1 MKYKWIVKNAY
12 INFKLNNLYMLIN
25 PSHKIYLKKDMC
37 YCFEIYIKYRIFN
50 NCILVCDM
58 LDNWWKLIS
67 STLHLDKSHIKYNY
81 LSNTFIVSD
90 FELGIKLE
98 SNLLTK
104 FNFEFYN
111 GLILNQLSITN
122 GLSLKRENYNKS
134 LKFSN
139 CKFNKEFCIAR
150 INISKQIVFENIYFL
165 ENVFIEWVNFNE
177 NSCLRFFKCN
187 FKKQCNFKY
196 NIFYNEIDFLD
207 IYAKELILE
216 QNIFNK
222 FLYIQNS
229 TINNIN
235 LWKNKFKNR
244 CYFMDS
250 VFGNKNNENI
260 KLNFSN
266 AHFED
271 NAYFNNSEFYSY
283 ADFHEC
289 EFDDIACFYGVKFY
303 KAPNFSACYFKE
315 PKAVNLINVD
325 IDKLDFKSVEKY
337 IEDNYKDESYK
348 NETKGIQDEK
358 EIFKIQNEYRL
369 RYAKNLKDSFRV
381 IKDVLITQNN
391 TLEAQEWHKLEL
403 YAKEKELEIQLSKN
417 KNDNLKKESKNQ
429 VYNPKDYEKFNYSKI
444 ISLIIFLLKTIGYLS
459 VNILIIIE
467 LVLVAPFFT
476 IMFYCVYV
484 VFFIYKILTFILKSF
499 YPLDINKF
507 IIFWRIKF
515 NKIKRKL
522 IVSGRKML
530 DFTLWFD
537 CVLLQVYRNTSN
549 HHTNFLKILNFTIL
563 MISLYAFMGFVFSK
577 TINFISSFNS
587 VSIIIANYF
596 ILFALIMVFF
606 NVKRQLY
613 QQGSILFFGIFGIF
627 IILMMSFL
635 LPVYIPTF
643 CFLVYFASILF
654 FYLLFLCEIKLFV
667 FILRLVAYGCLIVVI
682 ILKPQLIN
690 PFVGIFSSDKLY
702 ESQFEKSLND
712 LNASAIVNLASILQN
727 DFNLHLKDQNISFTE
742 LNSAKALIMANKEKL
757 KEILSKVYNDKY
769 ESDYKKVLNELENN
783 TSNVKNIIEEIDNKN
798 NNSVVSAQLN
808 KFLKLNFSQE
818 IDILYAIKSNFSIS
832 EKLSPEQMALFDQ
845 KDSQDKLKSVLALLK
860 FKSSFEGILKII
872 NQDEITENTIK
883 STGVLYGIILLL
895 CIFSLQKTARKN
907 SIVPS

>member
-1 MKYKWIVKNAY
+1 MERNIHNIELEIPNSGIFIMGLENENLIISLDLAKFECKKKLNAGELAKPLHPYIIYEVLEKNNKNNFNDVKIIDKIEDENNIIYYFNFRLILKENEDNKNKEALKTLSFMQNFIPAYFFSYQIIGDSKAIPKNVLEYLKNRYGYEGKNYKSIFKKEVYINCNCFERLNFSHCEFESKVSLRFLKDNKYK
-12 INFKLNNLYMLIN
+12 
-25 PSHKIYLKKDMC
+25 
-37 YCFEIYIKYRIFN
+37 
-50 NCILVCDM
+50 
-58 LDNWWKLIS
+58 
-67 STLHLDKSHIKYNY
+67 
-81 LSNTFIVSD
+81 
-90 FELGIKLE
+90 
-98 SNLLTK
+98 
-104 FNFEFYN
+104 EFHN
-111 GLILNQLSITN
+111 GVD
-122 GLSLKRENYNKS
+122 
-134 LKFSN
+134 FSN
-139 CKFNKEFCIAR
+139 CIFKNEVDFSYFASGTPLPDNKYYNNAQNTLFKDCIFE
-150 INISKQIVFENIYFL
+150 NKVDFHNSKITNNIYF
-165 ENVFIEWVNFNE
+165 N
-177 NSCLRFFKCN
+177 
-187 FKKQCNFKY
+187 
-196 NIFYNEIDFLD
+196 
-207 IYAKELILE
+207 
-216 QNIFNK
+216 
-222 FLYIQNS
+222 
-229 TINNIN
+229 
-235 LWKNKFKNR
+235 
-244 CYFMDS
+244 
-250 VFGNKNNENI
+250 
-260 KLNFSN
+260 N
-266 AHFED
+266 AHFKD
-271 NAYFNNSEFYSY
+271 YV
-283 ADFHEC
+283 DFHEC
-289 EFDDIACFYGVKFY
+289 EFEKTASFYGVRFEKV
-303 KAPNFSACYFKE
+303 PNFSACYFKE
-315 PKAVNLINVD
+315 PKAVNLTNVN
-325 IDKLDFKSVEKY
+325 IDKLDFKSLEQY

-358 EIFKIQNEYRL
+358 EIFKIQNEHQL

-391 TLEAQEWHKLEL
+391 KLEVQEWHKLEL

-444 ISLIIFLLKTIGYLS
+444 IPLIIFLLKIIGHLS
-459 VNILIIIE
+459 VNILIFVE

-484 VFFIYKILTFILKSF
+484 VFFIYKILTFILKPF

-530 DFTLWFD
+530 DFTLWSD

-577 TINFISSFNS
+577 TINFILSLNS
-587 VSIIIANYF
+587 VSIIIASYI
-596 ILFALIMVFF
+596 ILLVFALMLV
-606 NVKRQLY
+606 NVKKQLY
-613 QQGSILFFGIFGIF
+613 QYAVILIFMLCGAFTISMILF
-627 IILMMSFL
+627 LSSE
-635 LPVYIPTF
+635 YISIF
-643 CFLVYFASILF
+643 CFLIYFLGVLIFYLF
-654 FYLLFLCEIKLFV
+654 FICKIKLFV
-667 FILRLVAYGCLIVVI
+667 FIVRFFAYMIFIATI
-682 ILKPQLIN
+682 IIKPQLIN
-690 PFVGIFSSDKLY
+690 PFAGIFSSDKLY
-702 ESQFEKSLND
+702 ESKFEKRLND
-712 LNASAIVNLASILQN
+712 LNTSAIINLAKLSQK
-727 DFNLHLKDQNISFTE
+727 DFNFTKEYINISFTE
-742 LNSAKALIMANKEKL
+742 LNSAKTLIIANKEKL

-769 ESDYKKVLNELENN
+769 VSDYKKVLNELENN

-860 FKSSFEGILKII
+860 FKLSFEGILKII

-883 STGVLYGIILLL
+883 STSVLYSIILLL

>member
-1 MKYKWIVKNAY
+1 MEEKIKQAIENIAKNLEVHKEY
-12 INFKLNNLYMLIN
+12 IRFDNTEQIYIIEDYLNNKIIEIKKNIKFDNLIDY
-25 PSHKIYLKKDMC
+25 P
-37 YCFEIYIKYRIFN
+37 
-50 NCILVCDM
+50 
-58 LDNWWKLIS
+58 
-67 STLHLDKSHIKYNY
+67 
-81 LSNTFIVSD
+81 
-90 FELGIKLE
+90 
-98 SNLLTK
+98 
-104 FNFEFYN
+104 
-111 GLILNQLSITN
+111 
-122 GLSLKRENYNKS
+122 
-134 LKFSN
+134 LKFSYCN
-139 CKFNKEFCIAR
+139 
-150 INISKQIVFENIYFL
+150 FL
-165 ENVFIEWVNFNE
+165 ETVIGWNKTFKEKIIFKEVVFCKVVNF
-177 NSCLRFFKCN
+177 SFSIFDK
-187 FKKQCNFKY
+187 
-196 NIFYNEIDFLD
+196 NI
-207 IYAKELILE
+207 
-216 QNIFNK
+216 
-222 FLYIQNS
+222 
-229 TINNIN
+229 
-235 LWKNKFKNR
+235 
-244 CYFMDS
+244 
-250 VFGNKNNENI
+250 
-260 KLNFSN
+260 NFSN
-266 AHFED
+266 VKFED
-271 NAYFNNSEFYSY
+271 KLYFDKCQFKEKFEFFGINNLKAEFNNSFFEKEVYFGKEINDKNIEKSNSFGSCSFEYANFSNCYFKNEVYFKNNDFKQVIFRNSKFNDNVYFNNAHFKDYV
-283 ADFHEC
+283 DFHEC
-289 EFDDIACFYGVKFY
+289 EFEKTASFYGVRFE

-325 IDKLDFKSVEKY
+325 IDKLDFRSAEDY
-337 IEDNYKDESYK
+337 IQDNYQDGNYK
-348 NETKGIQDEK
+348 NAIKNNEKIQKDEK
-358 EIFKIQNEYRL
+358 ELYRIENEHKL

-381 IKDVLITQNN
+381 IKDVLINQNN

-444 ISLIIFLLKTIGYLS
+444 IPLIIFLLKIIGHLS
-459 VNILIIIE
+459 VNILIFVE

-530 DFTLWFD
+530 DFTLWSD

-577 TINFISSFNS
+577 TINFILSFNS
-587 VSIIIANYF
+587 VSIIIASYI
-596 ILFALIMVFF
+596 ILLVFALMLV
-606 NVKRQLY
+606 NVKKQLY
-613 QQGSILFFGIFGIF
+613 QYGVILIFMLCGAFTISMILF
-627 IILMMSFL
+627 LSSE
-635 LPVYIPTF
+635 YISIF
-643 CFLVYFASILF
+643 CFLIYFLGVLIFYLF
-654 FYLLFLCEIKLFV
+654 FICKIKLFIFLV
-667 FILRLVAYGCLIVVI
+667 RFFAYMIFIATI
-682 ILKPQLIN
+682 ITKPQFIN
-690 PFVGIFSSDKLY
+690 PFTGVFSSDKLY

-712 LNASAIVNLASILQN
+712 LNTSAIVNLASILQN

-742 LNSAKALIMANKEKL
+742 LNSAKALIIANKEKL

-769 ESDYKKVLNELENN
+769 VSDYKKVLNELENN

>member
-1 MKYKWIVKNAY
+1 LENENLIISLDLAKFECKKKLNAGELAKPLHPYIIYEVLEKNNKNNFNDVKIIDKIEDENNIIYYFNFRLILKENEDNKNKEALKTLSFMQNFIPAYFFSYQIIGDSKAIPKNVLEYLKNRYGYEGKNYKSIFKKEVYINCNCFERLNFSHCEFESKVSLRFLKDNKYK
-12 INFKLNNLYMLIN
+12 
-25 PSHKIYLKKDMC
+25 
-37 YCFEIYIKYRIFN
+37 
-50 NCILVCDM
+50 
-58 LDNWWKLIS
+58 
-67 STLHLDKSHIKYNY
+67 
-81 LSNTFIVSD
+81 
-90 FELGIKLE
+90 
-98 SNLLTK
+98 
-104 FNFEFYN
+104 EFHN
-111 GLILNQLSITN
+111 GVD
-122 GLSLKRENYNKS
+122 
-134 LKFSN
+134 FSN
-139 CKFNKEFCIAR
+139 CIFKNEVDFSYFASGTPLPDNKYYNNAQNTLFKDCIFE
-150 INISKQIVFENIYFL
+150 NKVDFHNSKITNNIYF
-165 ENVFIEWVNFNE
+165 N
-177 NSCLRFFKCN
+177 
-187 FKKQCNFKY
+187 
-196 NIFYNEIDFLD
+196 
-207 IYAKELILE
+207 
-216 QNIFNK
+216 
-222 FLYIQNS
+222 
-229 TINNIN
+229 
-235 LWKNKFKNR
+235 
-244 CYFMDS
+244 
-250 VFGNKNNENI
+250 
-260 KLNFSN
+260 N
-266 AHFED
+266 AHFKD
-271 NAYFNNSEFYSY
+271 YV
-283 ADFHEC
+283 DFHEC
-289 EFDDIACFYGVKFY
+289 EFEKTASFYGVRFEKV
-303 KAPNFSACYFKE
+303 PNFSACYFKE
-315 PKAVNLINVD
+315 PKAVNLTNVN
-325 IDKLDFKSVEKY
+325 IDKLDFKSLEQY

-358 EIFKIQNEYRL
+358 EIFKIQNEHQL

-391 TLEAQEWHKLEL
+391 KLEVQEWHKLEL

-444 ISLIIFLLKTIGYLS
+444 IPLIIFLLKIIGHLS
-459 VNILIIIE
+459 VNILIFVE

-484 VFFIYKILTFILKSF
+484 VFFIYKILTFILKPF

-530 DFTLWFD
+530 DFTLWSD

-577 TINFISSFNS
+577 TINFILSLNS
-587 VSIIIANYF
+587 VSIIIASYI
-596 ILFALIMVFF
+596 ILLVFALMLV
-606 NVKRQLY
+606 NVKKQLY
-613 QQGSILFFGIFGIF
+613 QYAVILIFMLCGAFTISMILF
-627 IILMMSFL
+627 LSSE
-635 LPVYIPTF
+635 YISIF
-643 CFLVYFASILF
+643 CFLIYFLGVLIFYLF
-654 FYLLFLCEIKLFV
+654 FICKIKLFIFLV
-667 FILRLVAYGCLIVVI
+667 RFFAYMIFIATI
-682 ILKPQLIN
+682 ITKPQFIN
-690 PFVGIFSSDKLY
+690 PFTGVFSSDKLY

-742 LNSAKALIMANKEKL
+742 LNSAKALIIANKEKL

-769 ESDYKKVLNELENN
+769 VSDYKKVLNELENN